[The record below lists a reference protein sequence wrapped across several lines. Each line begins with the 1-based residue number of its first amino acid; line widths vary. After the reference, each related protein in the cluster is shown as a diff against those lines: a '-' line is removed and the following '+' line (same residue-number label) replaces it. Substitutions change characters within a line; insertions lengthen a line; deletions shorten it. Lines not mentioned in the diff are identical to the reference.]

1 MALDLGDLAFAYAA
15 LDGTVWL
22 AADGRVR
29 QVISE
34 SLLAGPDFAVPAGNV
49 KWSPDGRRLAY
60 REPSLPS
67 GPPTGSEL
75 WVLDLSSGDRIRL
88 DDAVLDFNW
97 MKNGK
102 RIYYQRAPSES
113 WIADLSSGAKTKIGD
128 NRVWWSHDETRFVFT
143 GRIGEYDPARPWE
156 SIALFLGTADGAPSR
171 RLIDWAGA
179 SDWLGPWSPDDRL
192 LAYYKEEHGGS
203 ALVGDICT
211 WDLSTSKEICLGQF
225 TSDEFPDW
233 ASVRGRYVFHN
244 YEIDPAKGTV
254 GELFPRPGA
263 LIGWSPDAAKVA
275 YVEGSAFGQGPRSLI
290 ILDVAAGSRLTLHT
304 SNASTSHAASPG
316 YWARWSPDGR
326 FLAFIGLDDEGAAA
340 LYVADSS
347 TGDAVLVRK
356 DFAVGELFFS
366 YSLDSTHLL
375 IQVGRYGSPSIWIA
389 EGNGANPVKLADG
402 YAIGHGPEFAPWR
415 P

>member
-1 MALDLGDLAFAYAA
+1 
-15 LDGTVWL
+15 
-22 AADGRVR
+22 
-29 QVISE
+29 
-34 SLLAGPDFAVPAGNV
+34 
-49 KWSPDGRRLAY
+49 
-60 REPSLPS
+60 
-67 GPPTGSEL
+67 
-75 WVLDLSSGDRIRL
+75 
-88 DDAVLDFNW
+88 

>member
-192 LAYYKEEHGGS
+192 LTYYKEEHGGS
-203 ALVGDICT
+203 ALVGDMCT
-211 WDLSTSKEICLGQF
+211 
-225 TSDEFPDW
+225 
-233 ASVRGRYVFHN
+233 
-244 YEIDPAKGTV
+244 
-254 GELFPRPGA
+254 
-263 LIGWSPDAAKVA
+263 
-275 YVEGSAFGQGPRSLI
+275 
-290 ILDVAAGSRLTLHT
+290 
-304 SNASTSHAASPG
+304 
-316 YWARWSPDGR
+316 
-326 FLAFIGLDDEGAAA
+326 
-340 LYVADSS
+340 
-347 TGDAVLVRK
+347 
-356 DFAVGELFFS
+356 
-366 YSLDSTHLL
+366 
-375 IQVGRYGSPSIWIA
+375 
-389 EGNGANPVKLADG
+389 
-402 YAIGHGPEFAPWR
+402 
-415 P
+415 